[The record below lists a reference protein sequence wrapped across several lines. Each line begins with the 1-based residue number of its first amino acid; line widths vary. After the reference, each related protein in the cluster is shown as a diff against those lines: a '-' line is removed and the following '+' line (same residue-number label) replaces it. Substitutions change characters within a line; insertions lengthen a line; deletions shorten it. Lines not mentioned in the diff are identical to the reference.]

1 MRHYWQKSFVFTII
15 YSILFSIL
23 LIVTIMHVASERQ
36 IEDTQSAIGN
46 AVLVRK
52 VRKDTPNERVSLSLF
67 TQDEVDCLVN
77 DERVDSYNLITK
89 NFGNII
95 DATPYVKDENKYK
108 DLLEKAPY
116 MKTELD
122 NAQFIGVTDS
132 QYSLFFSG
140 VGFRLV
146 KGRGITKSD
155 ETKNVILVSRELA
168 DLNTWDVG
176 EEVELDIAK
185 KNGRSRRKNFKAK
198 IIGIYECPKDIYIN
212 ESIEYTPDCMP
223 ENYIFIP
230 QTTIFNI
237 DSVEYQTNRVYVYMK
252 SSEMI
257 EKYIEDMQDE
267 LGVVIDDITQ
277 KGGKAEFRYSWDESW
292 NQIISA
298 PYQDINNLTRLMLGI
313 LLIATL
319 VIVILVTSTELRG
332 KRRELGIWMACGE
345 KKNKILIHELIVNM
359 LPIIAAVII
368 AVGVSL
374 FSMDSIS
381 KSVLG
386 DSTSRMNEQIQSNRQ
401 EVCFWENVYILDVE
415 MKYANNNYFYVCNTL
430 DLYRS
435 RRKITEIALAGI
447 ASLAIIIVIQ
457 IKRELKEEPGSL
469 LTDNR

>member
-1 MRHYWQKSFVFTII
+1 
-15 YSILFSIL
+15 
-23 LIVTIMHVASERQ
+23 MHVASERQ

-155 ETKNVILVSRELA
+155 ETKDVILVSRELA

-176 EEVELDIAK
+176 EEVELDTAK

>member
-1 MRHYWQKSFVFTII
+1 MRHYWQKSFAFTII

-155 ETKNVILVSRELA
+155 ETKDVILVSRELA

-176 EEVELDIAK
+176 EEVELDTAK

-435 RRKITEIALAGI
+435 RRKITETALAGI